1 MTALPADIA
10 AGTREATLSS
20 WQDAAIKARHP
31 GAGDALSP
39 PAEGFFDNAADAQTA
54 ANQRGAL
61 IGVERRRFAVPAAH
75 LLWPDPVS
83 GMPCYAL
90 IDGEQAV
97 NLTCLAARI
106 EVDLDADTTTLELF
120 G

>member
-20 WQDAAIKARHP
+20 WQDPAIKARHP

-39 PAEGFFDNAADAQTA
+39 PAEGFFDNAADARAA

-75 LLWPDPVS
+75 LIWSDPTAGV
-83 GMPCYAL
+83 PCFTL
-90 IDGEQAV
+90 IDQEQAV

-106 EVDLDADTTTLELF
+106 ELDLDSDITTLELF